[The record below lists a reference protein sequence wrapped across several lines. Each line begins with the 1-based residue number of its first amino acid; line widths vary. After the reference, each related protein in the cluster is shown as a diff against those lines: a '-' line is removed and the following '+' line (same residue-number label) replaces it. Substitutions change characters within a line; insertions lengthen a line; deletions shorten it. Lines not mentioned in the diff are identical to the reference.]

1 MKRLLVIVNPHAGKG
16 QIKTRLAD
24 VLDLCVKAGYRAEVY
39 ITQGSGDATTVVR
52 RRGAHVDR
60 VICSGG
66 DGTLSETINGLMQ
79 LPPEK
84 RPELGY
90 ISAGTTN
97 DFAHSL
103 KLPAR
108 ILDAAQVAV
117 GGAPFPVDIGRV
129 NDAWFCYLVGFGAFT
144 EVSYATSQ
152 ALKRQLGHTAY
163 IMEAAKELMDLKP
176 WHVRAVLGEEIFESD
191 FLCGFVSNSNRVAG
205 MSGIWGKDIRM
216 DDGLFE
222 VTLIRMPS
230 DIVGWG
236 EAVTTLLSPEARSN
250 LVIRRKAN
258 HLHFFSEAPV
268 DWVKDGEFAGSF
280 TEVEVEAL
288 LCPIRILRKP
298 DAGETVGKRSE
309 CAPKREESAEISE
322 KM

>member
-1 MKRLLVIVNPHAGKG
+1 MKRLLVIANLHAGKG
-16 QIKTRLAD
+16 QIKNRLAD
-24 VLDLCVKAGYRAEVY
+24 VLDLCVKAGYRVEVY
-39 ITQGSGDATTVVR
+39 ITQEAGDAAKVAR

-66 DGTLSETINGLMQ
+66 DGTLDETVNGLMA

-117 GGAPFPVDIGRV
+117 GEELFPIDIGRV
-129 NDAWFCYLVGFGAFT
+129 NDAYFCYLVGFGAFT

-163 IMEAAKELMDLKP
+163 IMEAARELMDLKP
-176 WHVRAVLGEEIFESD
+176 CHVCAEIGDEIIDSD

-222 VTLIRMPS
+222 VTLIRMPT

-236 EAVTTLLSPEARSN
+236 EAVTALLSPDVRSN

-258 HLHFFSEAPV
+258 HLHFFSEEPI

-280 TEVEVEAL
+280 TEVEVEV
-288 LCPIRILRKP
+288 LCGPLRILRKP
-298 DAGETVGKRSE
+298 GRGAAAGKRSDG
-309 CAPKREESAEISE
+309 APKRAESAEILE
-322 KM
+322 KI

>member
-1 MKRLLVIVNPHAGKG
+1 MKRLLMIVNPHVGQG
-16 QIKTRLAD
+16 QIKYKLAD
-24 VLDLCVKAGYRAEVY
+24 VLDLCVKAGYRVEVH
-39 ITQGSGDATTVVR
+39 ITQGAGDATAAAK

-60 VICSGG
+60 VICTGG
-66 DGTLSETINGLMQ
+66 DGTLDETINGLMQ

-90 ISAGTTN
+90 ISSGTTN

-108 ILDAAQVAV
+108 ILDAAQVAISGDLSPIDV
-117 GGAPFPVDIGRV
+117 GRV

-176 WHVRAVLGEEIFESD
+176 CHVRAEIGEEIFDSD

-205 MSGIWGKDIRM
+205 MSGIWGKNIEM

-222 VTLIRMPS
+222 VTLIRMPT

-236 EAVTTLLSPEARSN
+236 EAVTALLSPDVRSN

-280 TEVEVEAL
+280 TEVEVEVL
-288 LCPIRILRKP
+288 RRSIRIMRKP
-298 DAGETVGKRSE
+298 GTAATAGKQSE
-309 CAPKREESAEISE
+309 SAAKPAESAEISE
-322 KM
+322 KI